1 MRELIGK
8 IPTKDPNI
16 TEMVYRTEMVR
27 CLECQR
33 TEPMGIEVV
42 TVKKNEKSKEV
53 VRHVCYC
60 RGHGFDYEMK
70 AQSLPIRPTA
80 QSETSL
86 LRERQIIPVA

>member
-33 TEPMGIEVV
+33 TAPMGI
-42 TVKKNEKSKEV
+42 
-53 VRHVCYC
+53 
-60 RGHGFDYEMK
+60 
-70 AQSLPIRPTA
+70 
-80 QSETSL
+80 
-86 LRERQIIPVA
+86 